1 LPRRY
6 APQGAQ
12 QLIHTSHS
20 ASRALYIFALLIATV
35 FTLANECR
43 LSFNP
48 IHCHIPRFSIPCRV
62 LSPPPLCPTHTGA
75 RARRP
80 SQLGIFAHTRI
91 GAATRFVLS
100 LANAYKASIVK
111 VERHSSLNDNDENS
125 AVTRDWLR
133 SHGADACVFFH
144 FCAHLE
150 FRDFQDSGV
159 ASSLVPSLAFVVE
172 PQECQHFRASM
183 AFYWH

>member
-1 LPRRY
+1 MLHK
-6 APQGAQ
+6 A
-12 QLIHTSHS
+12 HNN
-20 ASRALYIFALLIATV
+20 LYIHLIQLLERFIFSLYLSPLSSLLLMNAV
-35 FTLANECR
+35 FLLTRFIVTFLDF
-43 LSFNP
+43 LSP
-48 IHCHIPRFSIPCRV
+48 VACSP
-62 LSPPPLCPTHTGA
+62 PPPLCPTHTGA